1 MGDELGLATARP
13 SAGEPL
19 RAADHTK
26 LLVDFIYHW
35 LEWVWGG
42 AGPPKGPS
50 LCRAKALPG
59 GELRL

>member
-42 AGPPKGPS
+42 GWAPQ
-50 LCRAKALPG
+50 RAFPMQG
-59 GELRL
+59 